1 MEEEFQDNL
10 AFEAVDDAAEEGQ
23 ALIVDI
29 DGYEGPLHLL
39 LELARKQKVDLARL
53 SILELAEQYIAF
65 IKQAQDL
72 RIELAADYLV
82 MASWLAYLKSRLIL
96 PREASPDAALPE
108 EQMAAHL
115 AFRLERLD
123 AMRRAADAIQALPTT
138 GQQVFVRGAP
148 EGLRSRTTPLFQA
161 QMFDLLKAYGEIRSQ
176 ASIRNVQMVQPLVM
190 ALEDARRRLSRAI
203 GTSEDWL
210 SLNDLLPP
218 TMFKG
223 EREVPRAS
231 IIASS
236 LLASLELAKEGQ
248 LDIRQSGGAF
258 SPIYIRAKTLA
269 EKTAAKQAEIDAANE
284 GNDNE

>member
-1 MEEEFQDNL
+1 MEEDFQADL
-10 AFEAVDDAAEEGQ
+10 AFEAVDDAAEDGQ

-96 PREASPDAALPE
+96 PRETSPDAPLPE

-123 AMRRAADAIQALPTT
+123 AMRRAADAIQSLPTT

-176 ASIRNVQMVQPLVM
+176 ASIRNVKMATPLVM
-190 ALEDARRRLSRAI
+190 ALDDARRRLSRAI
-203 GTSEDWL
+203 GTSEEWL

-218 TMFKG
+218 TMYQG
-223 EREVPRAS
+223 DREVPRAS
-231 IIASS
+231 VIASS
-236 LLASLELAKEGQ
+236 LLAGLELAKEGQ
-248 LDIRQSGGAF
+248 LDIRQSGGKY
-258 SPIYIRAKTLA
+258 SPIYVRAKTQA
-269 EKTAAKQAEIDAANE
+269 EKDAAKAAREGDSNE
-284 GNDNE
+284 